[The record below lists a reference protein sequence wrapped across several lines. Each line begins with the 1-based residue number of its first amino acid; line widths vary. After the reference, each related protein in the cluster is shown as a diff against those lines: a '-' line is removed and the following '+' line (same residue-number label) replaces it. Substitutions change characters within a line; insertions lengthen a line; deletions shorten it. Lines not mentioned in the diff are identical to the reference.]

1 MFLGGGGRPGC
12 QAPKVGQGCL
22 REHVGVAGRGSGLL
36 SPSLWAVPGPPD
48 QGRGRKPGR
57 PTQVTRSALG
67 PGVGGSGRWW
77 GRRSWVPGCPP
88 TQGPHSRRFPAG
100 VLPALATRGGPSSTH
115 GPGSGDRRAVG
126 AVCRTTRLPIGKRGP
141 LPLPRDQI
149 VQRRRKEAGS
159 APGAWGFLGR
169 RHLWPQPRWGRE
181 GPVRSELVP
190 PEERCPSHG
199 LSSRG
204 GRATAPSPSTRR
216 FPSPRAPGAGGQIRP
231 ASWGWN

>member
-1 MFLGGGGRPGC
+1 M
-12 QAPKVGQGCL
+12 
-22 REHVGVAGRGSGLL
+22 
-36 SPSLWAVPGPPD
+36 
-48 QGRGRKPGR
+48 
-57 PTQVTRSALG
+57 
-67 PGVGGSGRWW
+67 GGSGRWW

-159 APGAWGFLGR
+159 APGAWGFLGEAAPLAAAPVGTR
-169 RHLWPQPRWGRE
+169 GARAVGARTARGEVPISWTQQPRRSRH
-181 GPVRSELVP
+181 GPLPLHEEVP
-190 PEERCPSHG
+190 LP
-199 LSSRG
+199 
-204 GRATAPSPSTRR
+204 T
-216 FPSPRAPGAGGQIRP
+216 SPRRWGADPPCFLGLELRFWVNNGRCT
-231 ASWGWN
+231 NRY